1 MKDEVAMSVTKRD
14 EYLVSLRVEAH
25 RYGNTI
31 AIQDCSVE
39 ILPGE
44 VHGLVGENGSGKSTI
59 VKLLSGIIKP
69 TSGSLMVRGEE
80 LEFSN
85 PSAAQRHGI
94 NTVFQETL
102 ISDGNTAVENA
113 FLGVD
118 GLFKRAKKDNVERAK
133 AIEFAERL
141 GYNSSLF
148 RRPVHT
154 MSVADRQVLTLIRSL
169 SRPWKLLIL
178 DEATSAL
185 DIQTRDRLF
194 DIIKEY
200 TREGRSVLFV
210 SHRMDELEIL
220 IDRATVQRSGRLIGV
235 VNKAEATPERLI
247 SMMSGNQHSS
257 DYVHQRTEQGEG
269 MVPAAK
275 VALRDVVLVPG
286 ATAFDLVVRSG
297 EILGIA
303 GLEGQGGSNLSE
315 TIAGVRSPVSGQVTL
330 ASAPGHPDR
339 TIRSHRHAF
348 KQGIAYVPAKRQEEG
363 LFAPMSVAQ
372 NFIIS
377 TINSISVLGLFRKKK
392 LEAATAIYMDKLSVK
407 PRDTAVPVSQLSGGN
422 AQKVLIGRWLN
433 ANPSVIVLNDPL
445 RGVDVGTKR
454 QFYRLLADLAAEGVS
469 VVMLS
474 TEIEELLLIS
484 DRIAVCRQS
493 AVARVLE
500 GETMTQQGILAAMFG
515 VQESSVNQ
523 HEENLA

>member
-1 MKDEVAMSVTKRD
+1 MSETKRD
-14 EYLVSLRVEAH
+14 DYLVSLLVEAH
-25 RYGNTI
+25 RYGNTL
-31 AIQDCSVE
+31 AIQQCSIE

-69 TSGSLMVRGEE
+69 TSGSLMVSGEE
-80 LEFSN
+80 LVFAN
-85 PSAAQRHGI
+85 PSDAQRHGI

-102 ISDGNTAVENA
+102 ISDGNTAVENV

-118 GLFKRAKKDNVERAK
+118 GLFKRAKKDSVEREK

-141 GYNSSLF
+141 GYDASLF
-148 RRPVHT
+148 RRPLHT

-169 SRPWKLLIL
+169 ARPWKLLIL

-200 TREGRSVLFV
+200 KHEGRSVLFV

-235 VNKAEATPERLI
+235 VDKAEATPERLI
-247 SMMSGNQHSS
+247 SMMSGDLHSS
-257 DYVHQRTEQGEG
+257 NYVHQHAQQTEGV
-269 MVPAAK
+269 VPETK
-275 VALRDVVLVPG
+275 VSLRDVVLVPG
-286 ATAFDLVVRSG
+286 AAAFDLDVRSG

-303 GLEGQGGSNLSE
+303 GLEGQGGSSLAE
-315 TIAGVRSPVSGQVTL
+315 TIAGVRLPASGQVAL
-330 ASAPGHPDR
+330 VAAPGGEDR
-339 TIRSHRHAF
+339 SIRSQRHAF
-348 KQGIAYVPAKRQEEG
+348 KHGIAYVPAKRQEEG
-363 LFAPMSVAQ
+363 LFAPLSVAQ

-377 TINSISVLGLFRKKK
+377 TIESISMLGFFRKKK
-392 LEAATAIYMDKLSVK
+392 LEAATWVYMDKLSVR

-433 ANPSVIVLNDPL
+433 AKPSVIVLNDPL

-454 QFYRLLADLAAEGVS
+454 QFYRLITDLAAEGVS

-493 AVARVLE
+493 SVARVLE
-500 GETMTQQGILAAMFG
+500 GEARTQQEILSAMFG
-515 VQESSVNQ
+515 VLEMAADQPEGDF
-523 HEENLA
+523 A